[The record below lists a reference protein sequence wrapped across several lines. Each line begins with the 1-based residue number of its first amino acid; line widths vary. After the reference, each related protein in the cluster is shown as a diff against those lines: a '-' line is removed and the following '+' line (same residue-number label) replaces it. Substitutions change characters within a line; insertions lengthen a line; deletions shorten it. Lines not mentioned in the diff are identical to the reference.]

1 MYLDELNERQLEVCK
16 ETEGYIRVIA
26 GAGTGKTRVLVSRY
40 LYLVKELGIDLD
52 SILCLTFTRK
62 ACNEMLSRIRQE
74 LGEELELPY
83 ILTYHSFGS
92 RFLKEEIGIL
102 NYSKSFRIFDERD
115 TKKVLTKIYSD
126 HGIKLDNFTL
136 EEIRTLISKEK
147 SKEEYIPRMMDRDFE
162 EHILTV
168 RKCLEDQII
177 DSYLLNQRK
186 GRWLDFDDLIY
197 YTHYILKNF
206 EQIKFKWQDKFS
218 YFEVDE
224 AQDTSKIE
232 YDILEMLSSHCKN
245 LFVVGDPDQNIY
257 EWRNSDNKI
266 LLNFS
271 KVHKDCKT
279 FILVDNYRSTKS
291 ILDASNKLIS
301 NNKNR
306 VKKDLYALKEDGV
319 KVEYFQCETEVEA
332 GDKISKLIKES
343 IDRKEDY
350 KDNAILFRCSF
361 YSMSLENVLRNQ
373 KIPYDIIGAPSFYEL
388 SEIQDVLSLIKI
400 VIEEDDKSLLR
411 MINRP
416 TRKFGTKKAEYLLSL
431 QLSEPLLVTL
441 KMHRNDI
448 EFVGTDIK
456 EFLNAIE
463 NIQEHL
469 DTWNVNKALNT
480 LLEDT
485 RYMEYIG
492 GLKNPSH
499 LENLN
504 SFIYSIR
511 SETNDSNI
519 TLKEYYLNNLK
530 KREAESKS
538 KNSVHLLTIHAA
550 KGLEFKNV
558 YVIGLDDPFFPHHK
572 TLEER
577 SKTGLEEERRLLYVA
592 MTRAKDRLYLFSE
605 NDISGKNSHSRFIDE
620 IFSKEEIYNQD
631 EDDNEEIDEE
641 DVKDEIDVKE
651 EKVEKKD
658 EKKQEDKVSDEN
670 QQTEVDV
677 PSDISLWD
685 LFNSKK

>member
-40 LYLVKELGIDLD
+40 LYLVKELGIDPD

-62 ACNEMLSRIRQE
+62 ACNEMVNRIRTE
-74 LGEELELPY
+74 ISNDLELPY
-83 ILTYHSFGS
+83 VLTYHSFGS

-115 TKKVLTKIYSD
+115 TKKVLTKIYAD
-126 HGIKLDNFTL
+126 HSIKLDSFTL
-136 EEIRTLISKEK
+136 EEIRGLISKEK
-147 SKEEYIPRMMDRDFE
+147 SKEEYIPRMMDRNFE
-162 EHILTV
+162 EHILTK

-206 EQIKFKWQDKFS
+206 EQIKFKWQDKFT

-224 AQDTSKIE
+224 AQDTSKVE
-232 YDILEMLSSHCKN
+232 YDILEMLACHSKN

-266 LLNFS
+266 LLDFD
-271 KVHKDCKT
+271 KRHPECKT
-279 FILVDNYRSTKS
+279 FILVDNYRSTKN
-291 ILDASNKLIS
+291 ILNVSNRLIS

-306 VKKDLYALKEDGV
+306 IKKDLFPLKEDGEEV
-319 KVEYFQCETEVEA
+319 KFIQAETENEA
-332 GDKISKLIKES
+332 GEKIVSLIKQS
-343 IDRKEDY
+343 IERHEDY

-361 YSMSLENVLRNQ
+361 YSMALENVLRNQ
-373 KIPYDIIGAPSFYEL
+373 KIPYDVIGAPSFYEM
-388 SEIQDVLSLIKI
+388 SEIQDILALIKI
-400 VIEEDDKSLLR
+400 VVEEDDKSLLR

-416 TRKFGTKKAEYLLSL
+416 TRRFGNKKVEYLLSM
-431 QLSEPLLVTL
+431 QEKEPLLKTL
-441 KMHRNDI
+441 KLHRNDI
-448 EFVGTDIK
+448 EFFGTEIK
-456 EFLNAIE
+456 EFLDVIE

-469 DTWNVNKALNT
+469 NEWNVMKALNK

-492 GLKNPSH
+492 NLKNPSH

-511 SETNDSNI
+511 SENNI
-519 TLKEYYLNNLK
+519 ESLTLKDYYLNNLK
-530 KREAESKS
+530 KKENESKS

-558 YVIGLDDPFFPHHK
+558 YIIGLDEPFFPHHK

-577 SKTGLEEERRLLYVA
+577 EDTGLEEERRLLYVA
-592 MTRAKDRLYLFSE
+592 LTRAKERLYLFSE
-605 NDISGKNSHSRFIDE
+605 NDISGKNNYSRFVDE
-620 IFSKEEIYNQD
+620 IFDKQKVVTEENIAEQEHIDDEEI
-631 EDDNEEIDEE
+631 
-641 DVKDEIDVKE
+641 
-651 EKVEKKD
+651 KD
-658 EKKQEDKVSDEN
+658 EKLELDDEKII
-670 QQTEVDV
+670 EEGVDE
-677 PSDISLWD
+677 SESSLDISLLD
-685 LFNSKK
+685 LFNLSK

>member
-40 LYLVKELGIDLD
+40 LYLVKELGIDPD

-62 ACNEMLSRIRQE
+62 ACNEMVNRIRTE
-74 LGEELELPY
+74 ISNDLELPY
-83 ILTYHSFGS
+83 VLTYHSFGS

-115 TKKVLTKIYSD
+115 TKKVLTKIYAD
-126 HGIKLDNFTL
+126 HSIKLDSFTL
-136 EEIRTLISKEK
+136 EEIRGLISKEK
-147 SKEEYIPRMMDRDFE
+147 SKEEYIPRMMDRNFE
-162 EHILTV
+162 EHILTK

-206 EQIKFKWQDKFS
+206 EQIKYKWQDKFT

-224 AQDTSKIE
+224 AQDTSKVE
-232 YDILEMLSSHCKN
+232 YDILEMLSCHSKN

-257 EWRNSDNKI
+257 EWRNSDNRI
-266 LLNFS
+266 LLDFD
-271 KVHKDCKT
+271 KRHPECKT
-279 FILVDNYRSTKS
+279 FILVDNYRSTKN
-291 ILDASNKLIS
+291 ILNASNKLIS

-306 VKKDLYALKEDGV
+306 IKKDLFPLKENGDEV
-319 KVEYFQCETEVEA
+319 KFIQAETENEA
-332 GDKISKLIKES
+332 GEKIVSLIKQS
-343 IDRKEDY
+343 IERHEDY

-361 YSMSLENVLRNQ
+361 YSMTLENVLRNQ
-373 KIPYDIIGAPSFYEL
+373 KIPYDVIGAPSFYEM
-388 SEIQDVLSLIKI
+388 SEIQDILALIKI
-400 VIEEDDKSLLR
+400 VVEEDDKSLLR

-416 TRKFGTKKAEYLLSL
+416 TRRFGNKKVEYLLSM
-431 QLSEPLLVTL
+431 QEKESLLKTL
-441 KMHRNDI
+441 KLHRNDI
-448 EFVGTDIK
+448 EFVGTEIK
-456 EFLNAIE
+456 EFLDAIE
-463 NIQEHL
+463 NIQDHINE
-469 DTWNVNKALNT
+469 WNVMKALNK

-492 GLKNPSH
+492 NLKNPSH

-511 SETNDSNI
+511 SENNI
-519 TLKEYYLNNLK
+519 ESLTLKDYYLNNLK
-530 KREAESKS
+530 KKENESKS

-558 YVIGLDDPFFPHHK
+558 YIIGLDEPFFPHHK

-577 SKTGLEEERRLLYVA
+577 ENTGLEEERRLLYVA
-592 MTRAKDRLYLFSE
+592 LTRAKERLYLFSE
-605 NDISGKNSHSRFIDE
+605 NEISGKNNYSRFVDE
-620 IFSKEEIYNQD
+620 IFDKQKVVTEENIIEQEHIDDEEIKD
-631 EDDNEEIDEE
+631 ETVELDDEEIIEE
-641 DVKDEIDVKE
+641 DVDESE
-651 EKVEKKD
+651 
-658 EKKQEDKVSDEN
+658 S
-670 QQTEVDV
+670 
-677 PSDISLWD
+677 SLDISLLD
-685 LFNSKK
+685 LFNLSK